1 MRIRVVIAA
10 VLGLLLFAGVAEAH
24 KLSFGAAKTEIK
36 RFTAEVCAEAEG
48 CRNWRVGPCRRRS
61 LHRIDCVSQLFS
73 REGGSCGWVTIARVS
88 ANSDEVQIHHKR
100 IVC

>member
-1 MRIRVVIAA
+1 MRLKVVVAA
-10 VLGLLLFAGVAEAH
+10 VLGLLLMVGVAEAH
-24 KLSFGAAKTEIK
+24 KLPYGVAKTEIK
-36 RFTAEVCAEAEG
+36 RFTADVCAEAEG

-73 REGGSCGWVTIARVS
+73 REGGSCGWVTIAVVP
-88 ANSDEVQIHHKR
+88 ANSTDVRIHHKR